1 MRIQIKQVANAT
13 FSLSVSRPEQRF
25 LRQSVKQPVQVQQF
39 AATAG
44 ADVEE
49 ALPAAAAP
57 HLQLLQ
63 QQKDVLNKAA
73 VDSVSEPLS
82 SQCQGPPLL
91 WQRAKLF
98 NPLSAPSF
106 SVKKKDHVS
115 FFGRSLKWTKSMEG
129 EGHIFFN
136 SLHADQ

>member
-1 MRIQIKQVANAT
+1 MRIQIKQGANAT
-13 FSLSVSRPEQRF
+13 FSLSVRRPEPRF

-44 ADVEE
+44 AGVEE
-49 ALPAAAAP
+49 APPAAAAVP
-57 HLQLLQ
+57 HLQLVQ
-63 QQKDVLNKAA
+63 QQKHVLHKAA
-73 VDSVSEPLS
+73 VDSVNEPLT

-106 SVKKKDHVS
+106 SPKKKIMLLLLAAV
-115 FFGRSLKWTKSMEG
+115 
-129 EGHIFFN
+129 
-136 SLHADQ
+136 